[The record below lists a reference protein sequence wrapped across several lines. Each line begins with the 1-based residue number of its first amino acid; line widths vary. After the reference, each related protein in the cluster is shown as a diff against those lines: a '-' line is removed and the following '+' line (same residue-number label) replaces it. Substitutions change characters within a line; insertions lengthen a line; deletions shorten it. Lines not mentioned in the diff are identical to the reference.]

1 MPKTLFVIVF
11 FIGLFSAPCFAQD
24 TLPNIMVK
32 NYNGKIVIS
41 WKNNY
46 GQHISNLNIQRS
58 SDSLRNFTTIATVL
72 NPMNKQNGIVD
83 GKAPTTNMFYRV
95 FVAFDGGTY
104 IFTKSYRPVMD
115 TFKSVDLEL
124 PDVSAPPAPPKDLI
138 KGSPANAYVYGRLIY
153 IGKDNNIII
162 NLPDAATHKYFL
174 KFYDDKNNFL
184 FEINKIHEPY
194 LIVDKVNFLHAGWFN
209 YQLYDNTTLVEK
221 YHIYIPK
228 DGGRY

>member
-1 MPKTLFVIVF
+1 
-11 FIGLFSAPCFAQD
+11 
-24 TLPNIMVK
+24 MVK
-32 NYNGKIVIS
+32 NYSGKIVVS

-46 GQHISNLNIQRS
+46 GQRISNLNIQRS
-58 SDSLRNFTTIATVL
+58 ADSLRNFTTIATVL

-83 GKAPTTNMFYRV
+83 NKAPNTNMFYRV
-95 FVAFDGGTY
+95 FVAFEGGTY

-115 TFKSVDLEL
+115 TFKSVSLDL
-124 PDVSAPPAPPKDLI
+124 PDVAPPPTSATKGNAP
-138 KGSPANAYVYGRLIY
+138 NAYVYGRLIY
-153 IGKDNNIII
+153 MGKDNNIII
-162 NLPDAATHKYFL
+162 NLPDAATHKYFI

-221 YHIYIPK
+221 YHVFIPK
-228 DGGRY
+228 DGR

>member
-1 MPKTLFVIVF
+1 MPKIIFAVIF
-11 FIGLFSAPCFAQD
+11 STILFSAPCFAQD

-32 NYNGKIVIS
+32 NYSGKIVIS

-83 GKAPTTNMFYRV
+83 NKAPNTNMFYRV
-95 FVAFDGGTY
+95 FVAFDGGSY
-104 IFTKSYRPVMD
+104 VFTKSHRPQID
-115 TFKSVDLEL
+115 SFKAVSLEL
-124 PDVSAPPAPPKDLI
+124 PDIDAPPTPAAV
-138 KGSPANAYVYGRLIY
+138 KGSTPNAYVYGRLIY
-153 IGKDNNIII
+153 MGKDNNVII
-162 NLPDAATHKYFL
+162 NLPNAATHKYFI

-194 LIVDKVNFLHAGWFN
+194 LIVDKVNFLHSGWFN
-209 YQLYDNTTLVEK
+209 YQLYDNTVLVEK
-221 YHIYIPK
+221 YHVFIPK
-228 DGGRY
+228 DGR